1 MLEVE
6 AGIIK
11 DREARWQL
19 EHPVQSPSLRCSHL
33 FSSSS
38 SSLIRFSSLTLACL
52 AASNSPFSTS
62 CSPDSWSTLAM
73 RSFFTT
79 FKAFL

>member
-19 EHPVQSPSLRCSHL
+19 EHPVQSPSLV
-33 FSSSS
+33 F
-38 SSLIRFSSLTLACL
+38 
-52 AASNSPFSTS
+52 SPFQFFFKLF
-62 CSPDSWSTLAM
+62 DSVLQLDFGLLGCFQFTLQYLLL
-73 RSFFTT
+73 S
-79 FKAFL
+79 